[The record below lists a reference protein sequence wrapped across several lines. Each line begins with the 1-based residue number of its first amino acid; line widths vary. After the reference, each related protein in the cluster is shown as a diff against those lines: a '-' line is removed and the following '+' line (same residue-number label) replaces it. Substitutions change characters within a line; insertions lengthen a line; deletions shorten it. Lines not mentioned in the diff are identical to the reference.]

1 MAQDHRLGVAA
12 AGGPESAGDAESR
25 GEVAAVEPDRT
36 DQGPR
41 RYLLRGR
48 PGQIERQGREGDD
61 EHHDRE
67 AGLPPAS
74 AGSVHTPRE
83 YR

>member
-1 MAQDHRLGVAA
+1 
-12 AGGPESAGDAESR
+12 
-25 GEVAAVEPDRT
+25 
-36 DQGPR
+36 
-41 RYLLRGR
+41 LRGR